1 MAGATR
7 TTRNARTGATTA
19 GRPRGVVRAL
29 GRSAQPSVTLD
40 VRTAYDFVVSLADP
54 MASSDEILPEHRA
67 WLEASREAVRSDP
80 SLADVDPEVWELA
93 WTVALHAIDRP
104 EVRTAAD
111 LVALVEGLSPVVA
124 ARALFTDELA
134 DPGLRPLVE
143 RALAGDE
150 NAATALATSIAD
162 SDESMAGWC
171 VLARTAAVRHPE
183 LFKGRLVRLLRAW
196 LPHFASVEPDV
207 ERMLRRDADG
217 RAQNVA
223 ALAPIDLVERVT
235 EGIRAIPEPG
245 VRRIILA
252 PTYFGRPYNHLLAG
266 DDFRFYAY
274 PIADAAIADLD
285 PSAPPV
291 SLERFHR
298 ALGDGSRLRIVKL
311 LSKRDLYL
319 TEIANELGLSKP
331 TVKHHLAQLRAA
343 GLATVTEEGALMYWS
358 LRRERLDEAHDELR
372 RYLD

>member
-1 MAGATR
+1 MAGTTR
-7 TTRNARTGATTA
+7 TRTGATTA
-19 GRPRGVVRAL
+19 ERPRGVVRAF
-29 GRSAQPSVTLD
+29 GRSAQPAVTLD

-54 MASSDEILPEHRA
+54 TAPSDEILPVHRD
-67 WLEASREAVRSDP
+67 WLARSRDAVAGDA
-80 SLADVDPEVWELA
+80 SLADVDRDTWELA
-93 WTVALHAIDRP
+93 WTAAMHAIDRP
-104 EVRTAAD
+104 EIRTAAD

-134 DPGLRPLVE
+134 DPAVRPLVE

-150 NAATALATSIAD
+150 TAADSLETRIADQDETAGAWCGGARMAAT
-162 SDESMAGWC
+162 
-171 VLARTAAVRHPE
+171 RHPE
-183 LFKGRLVRLLRAW
+183 RFKSQLVRLLKAW
-196 LPHFASVEPDV
+196 LPLFATVEQDV
-207 ERMLRRDADG
+207 ERMIRRDAAL
-217 RAQNVA
+217 RADDIA
-223 ALAPIDLVERVT
+223 RLAPLDLVERVT
-235 EGIRAIPEPG
+235 EGIRSIPEPG

-274 PIADAAIADLD
+274 PISDAAIEDLD
-285 PSAPPV
+285 PTAPPV

-298 ALGDGSRLRIVKL
+298 ALGDGSRLRIVRL
-311 LSKRDLYL
+311 LAQRDWYL
-319 TEIANELGLSKP
+319 TELANELGLSKP

-372 RYLD
+372 RFLG

>member
-1 MAGATR
+1 MTGATR
-7 TTRNARTGATTA
+7 TTRNAGTGAA
-19 GRPRGVVRAL
+19 AAERPRGVVRAF
-29 GRSAQPSVTLD
+29 GRSTQPTVTLD

-54 MASSDEILPEHRA
+54 MAPSEEILPEHRA
-67 WLEASREAVRSDP
+67 WLAASREAVRSDP
-80 SLADVDPEVWELA
+80 GLADVEPEVWELA

-104 EVRTAAD
+104 EVRSAAD

-143 RALAGDE
+143 RALSGDE
-150 NAATALATSIAD
+150 SAAAALATNIAD
-162 SDESMAGWC
+162 SDESTAGWC
-171 VLARTAAVRHPE
+171 VLARTGAIRHPE
-183 LFKGRLVRLLRAW
+183 RFKDHLVRLLHAW
-196 LPHFASVEPDV
+196 LPYFATVEPDV
-207 ERMLRRDADG
+207 ERMLRRDADLHVQDIAG
-217 RAQNVA
+217 
-223 ALAPIDLVERVT
+223 LAPMDLVERVT

-252 PTYFGRPYNHLLAG
+252 PTYFGRPFNHLLAG

-274 PIADAAIADLD
+274 PIADAAIEDLD
-285 PSAPPV
+285 PAAPPV

-311 LSKRDLYL
+311 LSTRDRYL

-358 LRRERLDEAHDELR
+358 LRRERLDDAHDELR
-372 RYLD
+372 HYLD